1 MFQYLSVLWIV
12 IMTYIGMPIGDLSRL
27 RVLSSFVF
35 ISQLTKLILD
45 WCRLFDSTS
54 FYVTLILQTMND
66 IKEFT
71 FILFIIIIYF
81 GAAFY
86 MVKLNYMSGEDEI
99 LSTISG
105 FILID
110 SFLNE
115 YLLSLGEF

>member
-86 MVKLNYMSGEDEI
+86 MVKLNYMSGDQEI